1 VFATLAYWTRLFPD
15 IFGELGWIH
24 WEDLK
29 IRKRW
34 VALLAWILPVL
45 WAMTFAFVK
54 LPAFMVLSGGVV
66 GSVLL
71 LLVVYAAI
79 QFRFRN
85 GILNLASGYFS
96 SILFWLS
103 VLSIGMVSVYGIV
116 KLF

>member
-1 VFATLAYWTRLFPD
+1 
-15 IFGELGWIH
+15 LGWIH
-24 WEDLK
+24 WDDLK
-29 IRKRW
+29 IRNAW
-34 VALLAWILPVL
+34 VARLAWVLPIL
-45 WAMTFAFVK
+45 WAITFAFVK

-79 QFRFRN
+79 QFRFKN
-85 GILNLASGYFS
+85 KDLDLASGIFT

-116 KLF
+116 RLLY